1 MRTELINKIDEIK
14 EKVADGKTF
23 VDLSDDALI
32 DELYKEFKI
41 KFDMEDET
49 EEFEFE
55 KELEKSLNSDERI
68 LKFSNKFLDRGCWNS
83 GYYNVFV
90 DNATYNKYKG
100 NYEDWLIYEIGCDL
114 GKNKVF
120 YVDENSNLCIAWQ
133 REVTGPF
140 GDTFIYD
147 IIEVLEHNLKIE
159 RIANLANNGIDFE
172 TYIDKEVLLSEE
184 IEEILFEKNII

>member
-1 MRTELINKIDEIK
+1 MRRELINKIDEIK

-23 VDLSDDALI
+23 VDLSDDALS
-32 DELYKEFKI
+32 DELYKEFEI
-41 KFDMEDET
+41 KFDEEDET
-49 EEFEFE
+49 GEFE
-55 KELEKSLNSDERI
+55 KELEKSLNDDKRI
-68 LKFSNKFLDRGCWNS
+68 SKFSNKFLDRGCWNS

-100 NYEDWLIYEIGCDL
+100 NYEDWLIYEIGYDL

-120 YVDENSNLCIAWQ
+120 YIDENSNLCIAWQ
-133 REVTGPF
+133 REVTGPY
-140 GDTFIYD
+140 GDTFVYD
-147 IIEVLEHNLKIE
+147 IIEVLEPDVEIE

-184 IEEILFEKNII
+184 IEEILFEKNMI

>member
-68 LKFSNKFLDRGCWNS
+68 SKFSNKFLDRGCWNS

>member
-68 LKFSNKFLDRGCWNS
+68 SKFSNKFLDRG
-83 GYYNVFV
+83 
-90 DNATYNKYKG
+90 
-100 NYEDWLIYEIGCDL
+100 
-114 GKNKVF
+114 
-120 YVDENSNLCIAWQ
+120 
-133 REVTGPF
+133 
-140 GDTFIYD
+140 
-147 IIEVLEHNLKIE
+147 
-159 RIANLANNGIDFE
+159 
-172 TYIDKEVLLSEE
+172 
-184 IEEILFEKNII
+184 

>member
-23 VDLSDDALI
+23 ADLSDDALS
-32 DELYKEFKI
+32 DEFYKGFEIEF
-41 KFDMEDET
+41 DEEDET
-49 EEFEFE
+49 GEFE
-55 KELEKSLNSDERI
+55 KELEKLLNDDERI
-68 LKFSNKFLDRGCWNS
+68 SKFSNKFLDRGCWSS

-90 DNATYNKYKG
+90 DNATYDKYKG
-100 NYEDWLIYEIGCDL
+100 NYEDWLIYEIGYDL

-120 YVDENSNLCIAWQ
+120 YIDENSNLCIAWQ
-133 REVTGPF
+133 REVTGPY
-140 GDTFIYD
+140 GDTFVYD
-147 IIEVLEHNLKIE
+147 IIEVLEPDVEIE

-184 IEEILFEKNII
+184 IEEILFEKNMI

>member
-23 VDLSDDALI
+23 ADLSDDALS
-32 DELYKEFKI
+32 DEFYKGFEIEF
-41 KFDMEDET
+41 DEEDET
-49 EEFEFE
+49 GEFE
-55 KELEKSLNSDERI
+55 KKLEKLLNDDERI
-68 LKFSNKFLDRGCWNS
+68 SKFSNKFLDRGCWNS

-90 DNATYNKYKG
+90 DNATYDKYKG
-100 NYEDWLIYEIGCDL
+100 NYEDWLIYEIGYDL

-133 REVTGPF
+133 EEVTGPY
-140 GDTFIYD
+140 GDTFVYD
-147 IIEVLEHNLKIE
+147 IIEVLEPDVEIE

-184 IEEILFEKNII
+184 IEEILFEKNMI